1 MIPIKVGS
9 IVPAEKLHN
18 TIEKFSLNEKV
29 DISYEDYNNRYI
41 YSFMIDKE
49 NINNDKIDL
58 YNILA
63 KFIQEI
69 ILKHY
74 SKRFIKEKVFQY
86 NKYIGLRSKE
96 IIDAVYDRLINENK
110 LIREKKFMEK
120 EILDYIIENNNIII
134 DGYLIFRSK
143 SFNNI
148 IENALEMVM
157 KEIQLD
163 MEYNEFIYTLQR
175 YIENQEPQIDGVNV
189 IMDNEDF
196 EIKGFDNIPINN
208 DFIVFTLEKL
218 FDNDINQSDIL
229 LNTLL
234 ALLPSKINIHIEYG
248 NEERLLDILKRI
260 FKDRL
265 KICHGCDICSQKID
279 SNKMNKS

>member
-1 MIPIKVGS
+1 MIPIEIGS

-41 YSFMIDKE
+41 YSFMVDRE
-49 NINNDKIDL
+49 NVNYNIDL
-58 YNILA
+58 YKVLA

-74 SKRFIKEKVFQY
+74 SKKFIKERLDHY
-86 NKYIGLRSKE
+86 NKYIGLRNKE
-96 IIDAVYDRLINENK
+96 IVDTVYNRLIDKNR
-110 LIREKKFMEK
+110 LIKEKEYMEK
-120 EILDYIIENNNIII
+120 EILDYIIENKTIII

-143 SFNNI
+143 SFTSLI
-148 IENALEMVM
+148 DRTLENVM
-157 KEIQLD
+157 EEIHLD

-175 YIENQEPQIDGVNV
+175 YIENQEAQINGVNV
-189 IMDNEDF
+189 FMKKEDF

-218 FDNDINQSDIL
+218 FDNNINQGDIL

-234 ALLPSKINIHIEYG
+234 ALLPGKINIHVKSG
-248 NEERLLDILKRI
+248 REEKLLNILKRI

-265 KICHGCDICSQKID
+265 NICHGCRICRQKINN
-279 SNKMNKS
+279 NKRNKS